1 MQRSDSRLTSHD
13 SRLTSHDRTARLR
26 EAIAGWRGGEREERE
41 AVDLTPKSAHEAI
54 TRQMVADLAAD
65 LAEVKT
71 RVNAILWLV
80 AGAVIVDLAM
90 RLAGVS

>member
-1 MQRSDSRLTSHD
+1 MTGFGGMPAGTAER
-13 SRLTSHDRTARLR
+13 HDRATRLR
-26 EAIAGWRGGEREERE
+26 EAITSLRGDGAERE
-41 AVDLTPKSAHEAI
+41 AIDLTPKSAHEAI

-65 LAEVKT
+65 LAEVKS

-80 AGAVIVDLAM
+80 AAAVIVDVAM